1 MVTAFVFELVSQM
14 PVLPQI
20 VLFAAL
26 LVGGVGIVGALGH
39 LGHYLWARHQLSQES
54 ESESGGRVTI
64 HEINIG
70 NLTVTDS
77 RQ

>member
-1 MVTAFVFELVSQM
+1 MTAFVFELVSQM
-14 PVLPQI
+14 PDLPQI

-39 LGHYLWARHQLSQES
+39 LGRCLWARYQLSQES
-54 ESESGGRVTI
+54 ESESGSRVTI

-70 NLTVTDS
+70 NLTLRIVDS
-77 RQ
+77 K

>member
-20 VLFAAL
+20 VFFTAL

-39 LGHYLWARHQLSQES
+39 LGRYLWARHQLSEES
-54 ESESGGRVTI
+54 ESESGGRVTV
-64 HEINIG
+64 HEINVG
-70 NLTVTDS
+70 NLAVMDS
-77 RQ
+77 GR